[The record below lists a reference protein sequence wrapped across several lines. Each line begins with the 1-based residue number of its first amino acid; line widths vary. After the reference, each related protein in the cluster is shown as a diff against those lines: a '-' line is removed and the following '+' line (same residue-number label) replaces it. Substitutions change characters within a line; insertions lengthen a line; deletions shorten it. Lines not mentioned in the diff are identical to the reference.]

1 VIIKL
6 FINYLYFK
14 KNPRNFE
21 IGKGDTI
28 FQFFTEVIERK
39 RVLVMMLLFPL
50 SALVEELIYRSLFLS
65 FLMYYFNFNL
75 VVGIMFS
82 SFIFGFVH
90 FSKKKNHNH
99 TLSIIISSIIYFI
112 ALIQLGL
119 LFAWILH
126 LFTNLS
132 VLLIYYLAAKRR
144 TNLNKK
150 RMTELSYISN

>member
-1 VIIKL
+1 
-6 FINYLYFK
+6 
-14 KNPRNFE
+14 
-21 IGKGDTI
+21 
-28 FQFFTEVIERK
+28 
-39 RVLVMMLLFPL
+39 MLLFPL